1 MPAKALKLLVDRQ
14 ILANDFSTSYP
25 ESIELV
31 KHRLLQESQRARE
44 RQLSVGERREVYR
57 NAFRRR
63 KERNDTLERKAGVI
77 KIREYEQ
84 KLKRE
89 DLDVVTRLKMR
100 APRRFKGSVLPTECA
115 GLLTH
120 TSVALN
126 QRLFPSP
133 TPQPS
138 GHDSPDI
145 FPIPETLRA
154 LQVGKRDSRTVYSVT
169 PVPSLTPE
177 PQLHTRLSVNLGSSS
192 PKSKAFVTSGGLNS

>member
-14 ILANDFSTSYP
+14 ILANDFSTSYSD
-25 ESIELV
+25 SIELV
-31 KHRLLQESQRARE
+31 KHRLLLESQRARE
-44 RQLSVGERREVYR
+44 RQLSVGERREAYR
-57 NAFRRR
+57 NVFRRR
-63 KERNDTLERKAGVI
+63 KERNDLLERKAGVV
-77 KIREYEQ
+77 KIREDVPKQQ
-84 KLKRE
+84 KE
-89 DLDVVTRLKMR
+89 ELDVVLRLKMR
-100 APRRFKGSVLPTECA
+100 APRRFKGSMLPTECA

-138 GHDSPDI
+138 GHDSPDL
-145 FPIPETLRA
+145 FPIPETLRT
-154 LQVGKRDSRTVYSVT
+154 LQLGKRDSRTVYSVT